1 MCDLEESW
9 QFPMQGEVLE
19 TGAVDTHSEQ
29 NSKVLDL
36 EKQLAEALEEINE
49 LEHQRRALL
58 EEINE
63 LEQLAQIRK
72 HERDKWEDKYMF
84 VRDIANEALQLLD
97 AELHITY
104 SEASDE
110 YDDLVSK
117 LDWIAQQ

>member
-9 QFPMQGEVLE
+9 QFPIEDKKKQTMQGEVLE

-49 LEHQRRALL
+49 LE
-58 EEINE
+58 
-63 LEQLAQIRK
+63 QLAQIRK
-72 HERDKWEDKYMF
+72 HERDKCYDKYMF

-97 AELHITY
+97 EQLHITY